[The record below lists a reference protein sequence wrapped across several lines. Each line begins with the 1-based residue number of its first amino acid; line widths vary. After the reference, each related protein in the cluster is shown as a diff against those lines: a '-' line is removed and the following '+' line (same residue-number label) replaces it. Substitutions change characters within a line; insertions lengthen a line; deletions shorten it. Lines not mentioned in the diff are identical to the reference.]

1 MALTWWLMASSV
13 LATSLPSIATVY
25 EDTAVTTS
33 PARLVTVGL
42 ILAAA
47 VMLSISTTLERH
59 DVAIEQVRQPSGS
72 TAPVATGGKAGPPT
86 GHADLVFGI
95 DVQSTPFVVG
105 TIVVS
110 VALAVVLLRIAAP
123 WVAAVIALIMLA
135 CTALDILTVI
145 HDVGQPGGTSGDI
158 LAVVVMML
166 HLLAA
171 FSVAYLV

>member
-1 MALTWWLMASSV
+1 MTR
-13 LATSLPSIATVY
+13 
-25 EDTAVTTS
+25 S

-59 DVAIEQVRQPSGS
+59 DVAIEQVSGS
-72 TAPVATGGKAGPPT
+72 TAPVAAQGKAGPQT

-105 TIVVS
+105 IVVVS
-110 VALAVVLLRIAAP
+110 VALAVVLLRIATP
-123 WVAAVIALIMLA
+123 SVAAVIALVMLA
-135 CTALDILTVI
+135 FAALDILTVI

-171 FSVAYLV
+171 FSVAYLARPPPVLAGAPRR